1 MINNKEVKIQK
12 CEEYFMILSELL
24 SETHEVVGS
33 CNKDI
38 SKYLIPKG
46 TASELTYYSK
56 PKNSVRI
63 SDHWNWYA
71 NLNKCN
77 IPWYIQCLSVDIPR
91 ASNRLG
97 CGKASKPKHGIQV
110 CIFGKDN
117 KYHAVYGE
125 VYNRKTR
132 TWEWAESDPIEI
144 AKLLT

>member
-77 IPWYIQCLSVDIPR
+77 IPWRNKIK
-91 ASNRLG
+91 
-97 CGKASKPKHGIQV
+97 GKCEEKTNS
-110 CIFGKDN
+110 FG
-117 KYHAVYGE
+117 
-125 VYNRKTR
+125 
-132 TWEWAESDPIEI
+132 
-144 AKLLT
+144 